1 VAHSER
7 LLPTKPEN
15 RGRGR
20 HCEQNRSIIN
30 GVLWRHGQSY
40 EFNRDADGLPVK
52 RTLDLILALT
62 LLPPAALLSILFAL
76 PIWIETRANPLFV
89 QVRVG
94 RQQRPFRLMK
104 LRTMRSDTLHRASH
118 EIGAAQITRSG
129 RFLRSS
135 KLDELPQIWNVL
147 SGTMSFVGP
156 RPCLPSQHQLI
167 AERERL
173 GVHALRPGIT
183 GPAQVA
189 GIDMSTP
196 ARLAQAD
203 AVYLNG
209 WSLTGDLRLLMQT
222 VLGGGRGD
230 AANRT

>member
-1 VAHSER
+1 MKR
-7 LLPTKPEN
+7 L
-15 RGRGR
+15 
-20 HCEQNRSIIN
+20 
-30 GVLWRHGQSY
+30 
-40 EFNRDADGLPVK
+40 F
-52 RTLDLILALT
+52 DLLLALAI
-62 LLPPAALLSILFAL
+62 LPPAILLSALLAL
-76 PIWIETRANPLFV
+76 PIWIETRANPLFA
-89 QVRVG
+89 QARVG
-94 RQQRPFRLMK
+94 RGQQPFTLVK
-104 LRTMRSDTLHRASH
+104 LRTMRPDTLHRASH
-118 EIGAAQITRSG
+118 EVGAAQITRTG
-129 RFLRSS
+129 QLLRRT

-147 SGTMSFVGP
+147 TGAMSFVGP
-156 RPCLPSQHQLI
+156 RPCLPSQHELI